1 MAAIAK
7 PPFDRAMRDTYFLF
21 PPACTSLNH
30 GSFGAYLRQI
40 QKAQSQFQKLQHVRP
55 DMFIVYDLPYLI
67 NTSPAAIAHLLRYE
81 MDEVVFVPNVTT
93 GVNVVLRDLEFG
105 GDVIL
110 YFSTID
116 PACEKT
122 VMSLEE
128 MDIIKGVKIEIE
140 F

>member
-1 MAAIAK
+1 
-7 PPFDRAMRDTYFLF
+7 
-21 PPACTSLNH
+21 
-30 GSFGAYLRQI
+30 
-40 QKAQSQFQKLQHVRP
+40 
-55 DMFIVYDLPYLI
+55 MFIVYDLPYLI

-105 GDVIL
+105 EGDVVL
-110 YFSTID
+110 YFSTIG